1 LKFTD
6 LTSNLLL
13 LPSIMGLL
21 SFHLDHEQ
29 LKDRTIKS
37 STMPQALY
45 STIIPKFL

>member
-13 LPSIMGLL
+13 LPSTIELF

-29 LKDRTIKS
+29 LKDKTIKS
-37 STMPQALY
+37 SIMSQALY
-45 STIIPKFL
+45 STIILEFL